1 MPLPSFLLSSL
12 LLGVSPPASAADTR
26 ALRLEVVAPAP
37 NEELRVVA
45 STTWLGEPR
54 EVELRDDGRSPD
66 LQAGDGH
73 LVGVMEGAP
82 VRALAL
88 RLDVRLRDDDAHRVI
103 WEGIEI
109 LHGEDDV
116 LTWSVEDAPAW
127 SLRRVAYART
137 ARSAA
142 FTELGW
148 GMAGLGWLGLGLGVM
163 AWLVGRRDVPGAD
176 A

>member
-1 MPLPSFLLSSL
+1 ML
-12 LLGVSPPASAADTR
+12 LLALVHVASAADTR
-26 ALRLEVVAPAP
+26 TLRLEVVAPAP

-45 STTWLGEPR
+45 STTWLGEPLS
-54 EVELRDDGRSPD
+54 VELRDDGRSPD

-73 LVGVMEGAP
+73 LVGELQGEP

-88 RLDVRLRDDDAHRVI
+88 RLDARLRDDDAPRVT

-109 LHGEDDV
+109 LHGEEDV

-163 AWLVGRRDVPGAD
+163 AWLVGRGQRPGAD